1 MHSIWVVATNTI
13 KQALRMKVAAV
24 FIVLLLVL
32 LPVMGV
38 SMTGDGTLKGR
49 LQTFVSYG
57 LSLTNLLLCLLTV
70 IVSIYTLTNDI
81 RQRQIY
87 TVITKPVRRYQLLL
101 GKLLGVVLLSTALL
115 ALFSAIIYAITIYT
129 PVLEKPGL
137 VILLCVTS
145 LALFLCIIYTITLH
159 ISVFWKVFCLICLSL
174 VLLLSFAGL
183 IFIVINTTEFSQ
195 ADLIQVEN
203 EFFTA
208 RASLVPPQVD
218 VTEEV
223 LDAYRKLEKGGQL
236 PPDMPR
242 REVMAELT
250 RRIQLRKRAAV
261 VGERLV
267 WEFDN
272 VKVLDPNETVFIRYK
287 YDAAISPPDLVIY
300 GRWDVGDIRLVP
312 PVYESFSSRDPIR
325 TFRELHV
332 PASLIAEDGYLAVS
346 FLNLQL
352 NDTTVIFPPD
362 GLELLYKADTF
373 TANFIRAVLL
383 IWLRLIFLAVLGL
396 LTSTFL
402 SFPVAILLSLCILLT
417 ATFSAF
423 CLESFDYLG
432 GNLSWIYSYTVR
444 PMILLLPQFDKFN
457 PTMFLVS
464 ARLLSWSLLVEAAGL
479 MICIKASILLLLALL
494 IFKFREIAKIII

>member
-1 MHSIWVVATNTI
+1 MRIIWAVATNTI
-13 KQALRMKVAAV
+13 KQAIRMKVAAV

-81 RQRQIY
+81 QQRQIY
-87 TVITKPVRRYQLLL
+87 TVITKPIRRYQLIL
-101 GKLLGVVLLSTALL
+101 GKLLGVALLSTVLL
-115 ALFSAIIYAITIYT
+115 TLFSAIIYAITIYT
-129 PVLEKPGL
+129 PK
-137 VILLCVTS
+137 IYDADKS
-145 LALFLCIIYTITLH
+145 DLFQI
-159 ISVFWKVFCLICLSL
+159 
-174 VLLLSFAGL
+174 
-183 IFIVINTTEFSQ
+183 
-195 ADLIQVEN
+195 DN

-218 VTEEV
+218 VAEEV
-223 LDAYRKLEKGGQL
+223 LDAYKKLEKGDQL

-287 YDAAISPPDLVIY
+287 YDVAISPPDLVIY
-300 GRWDVGDIRLVP
+300 GRWDVGDIRQVP
-312 PVYESFSSRDPIR
+312 PVFKTFSPTKDPIR
-325 TFRELHV
+325 TFRELHI
-332 PASLIAEDGYLAVS
+332 PASMIAEDGYLAVS
-346 FLNLQL
+346 FLNLPL

-373 TANFIRAVLL
+373 TANFIRGVLL

-402 SFPVAILLSLCILLT
+402 SFPVAILLSLCILFT
-417 ATFSAF
+417 ATFSGF

-432 GNLSWIYSYTVR
+432 ENLSWIYFYTVR
-444 PMILLLPQFDKFN
+444 PIILLLPQFDKYN
-457 PTMFLVS
+457 PTKFLVS
-464 ARLLSWSLLVEAAGL
+464 ARLLSWSLLAEAAGL

-494 IFKFREIAKIII
+494 IFKFREIAKVII

>member
-1 MHSIWVVATNTI
+1 MHSIWAVAANTI

-70 IVSIYTLTNDI
+70 ILSVYTLTSDVK
-81 RQRQIY
+81 QRQIY

-101 GKLLGVVLLSTALL
+101 GKLLGVVLLNTALL
-115 ALFSAIIYAITIYT
+115 AFFSAIIYTITIYT
-129 PVLEKPGL
+129 P
-137 VILLCVTS
+137 
-145 LALFLCIIYTITLH
+145 
-159 ISVFWKVFCLICLSL
+159 KVYD
-174 VLLLSFAGL
+174 A
-183 IFIVINTTEFSQ
+183 NE
-195 ADLIQVEN
+195 ADLSHVDN

-208 RASLVPPQVD
+208 RAALVPPQVD
-218 VTEEV
+218 VTKEV
-223 LDAYRKLEKGGQL
+223 LDTYEKLEKSGQL

-242 REVMAELT
+242 SKIMAELT
-250 RRIQLRKRAAV
+250 KRIQLERRAAV
-261 VGERLV
+261 VGQRLI

-272 VKVLDPNETVFIRYK
+272 VKVLDPNDTVFIRYK
-287 YDAAISPPDLVIY
+287 YDAAINPPDLQIY
-300 GRWDVGDIRLVP
+300 GRWDVGDIRQVP
-312 PVYESFSSRDPIR
+312 PVYETFPSKDPIR

-373 TANFIRAVLL
+373 TANFVRAVLL

-402 SFPVAILLSLCILLT
+402 SFPVAILLSLCILFT
-417 ATFSAF
+417 ATFSGF

-444 PMILLLPQFDKFN
+444 PVILLLPQFDKFN
-457 PTMFLVS
+457 PTKFLVS
-464 ARLLSWSLLVEAAGL
+464 ARLLSWSLLAEAAGL
-479 MICIKASILLLLALL
+479 MVCIKASILLLLALL

>member
-1 MHSIWVVATNTI
+1 MRIIWAVATNTI
-13 KQALRMKVAAV
+13 KQAIRMKIAAV

-81 RQRQIY
+81 QQRQIY
-87 TVITKPVRRYQLLL
+87 TVITKPIRRYQLIL
-101 GKLLGVVLLSTALL
+101 GKLLGVALLSTVLL
-115 ALFSAIIYAITIYT
+115 TLFSAIIYAITIYT
-129 PVLEKPGL
+129 PK
-137 VILLCVTS
+137 IYDADKS
-145 LALFLCIIYTITLH
+145 DLFQI
-159 ISVFWKVFCLICLSL
+159 
-174 VLLLSFAGL
+174 
-183 IFIVINTTEFSQ
+183 
-195 ADLIQVEN
+195 DN

-218 VTEEV
+218 VAEEV
-223 LDAYRKLEKGGQL
+223 LDAYKKLEKGDQL

-287 YDAAISPPDLVIY
+287 YDVAISPPDLVIY
-300 GRWDVGDIRLVP
+300 GRWDVGDIRQVP
-312 PVYESFSSRDPIR
+312 PVFKTFSPTKDPIR
-325 TFRELHV
+325 TFRELHI
-332 PASLIAEDGYLAVS
+332 PASMIAEDGYLAVS
-346 FLNLQL
+346 FLNLPL

-373 TANFIRAVLL
+373 TANFIRGVLL

-402 SFPVAILLSLCILLT
+402 SFPVAILLSLCILFT
-417 ATFSAF
+417 ATFSGF

-432 GNLSWIYSYTVR
+432 ENLSWIYFYTVR
-444 PMILLLPQFDKFN
+444 PIILLLPQFDKFN
-457 PTMFLVS
+457 PTKFLVS
-464 ARLLSWSLLVEAAGL
+464 ARLLSWSLLAEAAGL

-494 IFKFREIAKIII
+494 IFKFREIAKVII

>member
-1 MHSIWVVATNTI
+1 MHSIWAVATNTI
-13 KQALRMKVAAV
+13 KQALRLKIAAV
-24 FIVLLLVL
+24 FIVLLIVL

-57 LSLTNLLLCLLTV
+57 LSLTNLLLCLLVV

-81 RQRQIY
+81 QQRQIY

-115 ALFSAIIYAITIYT
+115 VLFSAIIYVITIYT
-129 PVLEKPGL
+129 PKIYDADE
-137 VILLCVTS
+137 S
-145 LALFLCIIYTITLH
+145 DLF
-159 ISVFWKVFCLICLSL
+159 
-174 VLLLSFAGL
+174 
-183 IFIVINTTEFSQ
+183 
-195 ADLIQVEN
+195 QVNN

-208 RASLVPPQVD
+208 RAALLPPMVD

-223 LDAYRKLEKGGQL
+223 EDVYSKLEKGGQL

-242 REVMAELT
+242 RQVLAGLSK
-250 RRIQLRKRAAV
+250 RIQLRKRAAV
-261 VGERLV
+261 VGQRLV

-272 VKVLDPNETVFIRYK
+272 VKVLDPKEIVFVRYK
-287 YDAAISPPDLVIY
+287 YESSINPPDLQIY
-300 GRWDVGDIRLVP
+300 GRWDVGDIRQVP
-312 PVYESFSSRDPIR
+312 PVFGSFQSKDPVR
-325 TFRELHV
+325 TFRELRI
-332 PASLIAEDGYLAVS
+332 PASLIAEDGYLAIS
-346 FLNLQL
+346 FVNLPLN
-352 NDTTVIFPPD
+352 NTTVIFPPD

-373 TANFIRAVLL
+373 TGNFIRAVLL
-383 IWLRLIFLAVLGL
+383 MWLRLIFLASLGL

-402 SFPVAILLSLCILLT
+402 SFPVAILLSLCIFFT
-417 ATFSAF
+417 ATFSGF

-432 GNLSWIYSYTVR
+432 ENLSWIYSYTLR

-457 PTMFLVS
+457 PTKFLIS
-464 ARLLSWSLLVEAAGL
+464 ARLLSWPLLAEAAGL
-479 MICIKASILLLLALL
+479 MVCIKALLLLLLALL

>member
-1 MHSIWVVATNTI
+1 MRIIWAVATNTI
-13 KQALRMKVAAV
+13 KQAIRMKIAAV

-81 RQRQIY
+81 QQRQIY
-87 TVITKPVRRYQLLL
+87 TVITKPIRRYQLIL
-101 GKLLGVVLLSTALL
+101 GKLLGVALLSTVLL
-115 ALFSAIIYAITIYT
+115 TLFSAIIYAITIYT
-129 PVLEKPGL
+129 PK
-137 VILLCVTS
+137 IYDADKS
-145 LALFLCIIYTITLH
+145 DLFQI
-159 ISVFWKVFCLICLSL
+159 
-174 VLLLSFAGL
+174 
-183 IFIVINTTEFSQ
+183 
-195 ADLIQVEN
+195 DN

-218 VTEEV
+218 VAEEV
-223 LDAYRKLEKGGQL
+223 LDAYKKLEKGDQL

-272 VKVLDPNETVFIRYK
+272 VKVLDPEEIVFVRYK
-287 YDAAISPPDLVIY
+287 YDTSLSPADLQIY
-300 GRWDVGDIRLVP
+300 GRWDVGDIRQVP
-312 PVYESFSSRDPIR
+312 PVFGTFQSKDPVR
-325 TFRELHV
+325 TFRELQV
-332 PASLIAEDGYLAVS
+332 PGYLIAKDGYLAVS
-346 FLNLQL
+346 FLNPTL
-352 NDTTVIFPPD
+352 NSTTVIFPPD

-373 TANFIRAVLL
+373 TGNFIRAVLL
-383 IWLRLIFLAVLGL
+383 MWLRLVFLASLGL

-402 SFPVAILLSLCILLT
+402 SFPVAILLSLCIFFT
-417 ATFSAF
+417 ATFSGF

-432 GNLSWIYSYTVR
+432 KNLSWIYSYTVR

-457 PTMFLVS
+457 PTKFLVS
-464 ARLLSWSLLVEAAGL
+464 ARLLGWSLLAEAAGL
-479 MICIKASILLLLALL
+479 MVCIKALILLLLALL